1 MMIRL
6 IACLA
11 LLCAAPLRAADKPN
25 IVLILAD
32 DLGYGDLGCYGNT
45 RIRTPHLD
53 RLAKEGIRFTDFYAA
68 GLQCTPSRA
77 GLLTG
82 RYPVRFGLT
91 FALMEDAGQGL
102 PATEVTLPSIL
113 RDAGYATALVGKW
126 HLGSAS
132 EFHPTRRGFDLFEGL
147 LCGNDLDPTRY
158 WRQGQVHADIPPN
171 QFTARFTR
179 AAIDFITASRRASRP
194 FFLMLATT
202 AVHAPIAPG
211 APFKG
216 RSKSGPYAD
225 TVEEFDDAV
234 GHLLKTLD
242 DLKLDQHTLVL
253 FTSDNGPPVGE
264 GTDGAST
271 GGLRGGKFSP
281 HEGGIRVPAI
291 ARWKGTLKPRE
302 EKTPALHLDWLP
314 TLAGIAAARL
324 PADRTLDGV
333 DLAPLLLQAKP
344 LPDRPLYFY
353 FPEKLQAVRL
363 GDWKLMRR
371 PADQALQLF
380 NLKQDPTES
389 TDQSA
394 RHPDTLHRLRDLMTQ
409 APR

>member
-1 MMIRL
+1 MFRL
-6 IACLA
+6 IACLV

-25 IVLILAD
+25 IILILAD

-53 RLAKEGIRFTDFYAA
+53 RLAREGIRFTDFYAA

-91 FALMEDAGQGL
+91 FALMEDSGQGL

-113 RDAGYATALVGKW
+113 REAGYATALIGKW
-126 HLGSAS
+126 HLGDAK
-132 EFHPTRRGFDLFEGL
+132 EFRPTRRGFDLFEGL
-147 LCGNDLDPTRY
+147 LCGNDIDPKRY
-158 WRQGQVHADIPPN
+158 WRAGQVHDDVPPD

-179 AAIDFITASRRASRP
+179 ASIDFITASPGAKRP

-211 APFKG
+211 PAFKG
-216 RSKSGPYAD
+216 RSKAGLYAD
-225 TVEEFDDAV
+225 TVKELDDAV
-234 GHLLKTLD
+234 GQILKTLD
-242 DLKLDQHTLVL
+242 DLKIDQNTLVL

-291 ARWKGTLKPRE
+291 ARWKGTLKPRVE
-302 EKTPALHLDWLP
+302 STPAIHLDWLP
-314 TLAGIAAARL
+314 TLAGIAAAKL
-324 PADRTLDGV
+324 PADRPPDGLD
-333 DLAPLLLQAKP
+333 LSPLLLHAKP

-353 FPEKLQAVRL
+353 FPDKLQAVRL

-371 PADQALQLF
+371 PDDPAIQLF
-380 NLKQDPTES
+380 NLKDDPTES

-394 RHPDTLHRLRDLMTQ
+394 RHPDTLHRLRDLMTRH
-409 APR
+409 PR